1 MASSHERVEG
11 SQHEYLSIYHI
22 LQYDKLCNQ
31 SSFVVLSS
39 SSWCDVVHT
48 SMCALENLVI
58 IDIQVVYDSITGVIQ
73 KARRLNYECHSTDEK
88 KNRQNG

>member
-1 MASSHERVEG
+1 
-11 SQHEYLSIYHI
+11 
-22 LQYDKLCNQ
+22 
-31 SSFVVLSS
+31 
-39 SSWCDVVHT
+39 
-48 SMCALENLVI
+48 MCALENLVI